1 MPIATQRLFHEI
13 PESSALAQAAP
24 TRAMIRPEDTL
35 RPLLPVPKAPAMAVP
50 SRAARS
56 WQALRK
62 QSSVYLVGSCALL
75 AIMLFWHLATT
86 YKLDFYIR
94 FNNIP
99 TPLEVWSKVVEVNS
113 TPKFIKNVGMSL
125 RRIFVGFAIATVL
138 GVALGML
145 IGRYR
150 LMRNLLLPAMEVF
163 RPIPAIAWVPISIML
178 WPNNEESIVFITFI
192 GAFFPIL
199 LNTISGVQA
208 VDGVL
213 LRASQ
218 CLGAR
223 ERQIMWHVVLPGA
236 APQIFTGLAVGMG
249 VAWVSL
255 IAAEMI
261 SGQFGIGY
269 FTWEA
274 YSLISYPE
282 IVLGMITIGVLG
294 LMCSGLIRFV
304 GKSMMPWLSYGARA
318 GSAT

>member
-1 MPIATQRLFHEI
+1 MSNATQRLFHEL
-13 PESSALAQAAP
+13 PPPDVETEAAPVRALARTEQ
-24 TRAMIRPEDTL
+24 IL
-35 RPLLPVPKAPAMAVP
+35 RPPLPAAVATAAATG
-50 SRAARS
+50 RATQA
-56 WQALRK
+56 WQALR
-62 QSSVYLVGSCALL
+62 QDAPTYVMAAASLL
-75 AIMLFWHLATT
+75 GIVLFWHLATT
-86 YKLDFYIR
+86 YKLDFYVR

-99 TPLEVWSKVVEVNS
+99 TPMEVLSKVVEVNQS
-113 TPKFIKNVGMSL
+113 PKFIKNVGMSL
-125 RRIFVGFAIATVL
+125 QRIFIGFAIATAL
-138 GVALGML
+138 GVALGLL

-150 LMRNLLLPAMEVF
+150 RMRDLLFPAMEVF

-178 WPNNEESIVFITFI
+178 WPDNEVSIVFITFI

-199 LNTISGVQA
+199 LNTVSGVQA
-208 VDGVL
+208 VDSVL

-218 CLGAR
+218 CLGAK
-223 ERQIMWHVVLPGA
+223 ERQILWYVVLPGA

-282 IVLGMITIGVLG
+282 IVLGMITIGILG
-294 LMCSGLIRFV
+294 LMCSGLIRFI

-318 GSAT
+318 GSVR

>member
-1 MPIATQRLFHEI
+1 MSTAAQRLFHEV
-13 PESSALAQAAP
+13 PAP
-24 TRAMIRPEDTL
+24 DDPPPARPE
-35 RPLLPVPKAPAMAVP
+35 RSLPAPVAPAVPAAAVP
-50 SRAARS
+50 GPSRRA
-56 WQALRK
+56 WQALRERAPAWLMAA
-62 QSSVYLVGSCALL
+62 SSMLCIV
-75 AIMLFWHLATT
+75 LFWHLATT
-86 YKLDFYIR
+86 YKLDLYVR
-94 FNNIP
+94 FTNIP
-99 TPLEVWSKVVEVNS
+99 TPMEVLSKVVEVNAS
-113 TPKFIKNVGMSL
+113 PKFIKNVGMSV
-125 RRIFVGFAIATVL
+125 RRIFIGFAVATVL
-138 GVALGML
+138 GVALGLL

-150 LMRNLLLPAMEVF
+150 RARNFLFPAMEVL

-178 WPNNEESIVFITFI
+178 WPDNEVSIVFITFI

-199 LNTISGVQA
+199 LNTVSGVQA
-208 VDGVL
+208 VDDVL

-236 APQIFTGLAVGMG
+236 TPHIFTGLAVGMG

-294 LMCSGLIRFV
+294 LMCSGLIRLV
-304 GKSMMPWLSYGARA
+304 GRSMTPWLSCGARA
-318 GSAT
+318 GSVR

>member
-1 MPIATQRLFHEI
+1 MSTATQRLFHEV
-13 PESSALAQAAP
+13 PEHGETDESAAP
-24 TRAMIRPEDTL
+24 TRGL
-35 RPLLPVPKAPAMAVP
+35 
-50 SRAARS
+50 ARS
-56 WQALRK
+56 EEVLRAPLPPPAPPPLAAGTAERAWQALR
-62 QSSVYLVGSCALL
+62 QHAPAYLMGTCSLL
-75 AIMLFWHLATT
+75 GIVLFWHLATT
-86 YKLDFYIR
+86 YRLDFYIR
-94 FNNIP
+94 FANIP
-99 TPLEVWSKVVEVNS
+99 TPLEVLSKVIEVNGS
-113 TPKFIKNVGMSL
+113 PKFIKNVGMSL
-125 RRIFVGFAIATVL
+125 RRIFIGFAIATVL

-150 LMRNLLLPAMEVF
+150 LTRGFLFPAMEVF

-178 WPNNEESIVFITFI
+178 WPDNEVSIVFITFI

-199 LNTISGVQA
+199 LNTVSGVQA

-223 ERQIMWHVVLPGA
+223 ERQIMWYVVLPGA

-294 LMCSGLIRFV
+294 LMCSGLIRFI
-304 GKSMMPWLSYGARA
+304 GKAMMPWLTYGARA
-318 GSAT
+318 GSNP

>member
-1 MPIATQRLFHEI
+1 MHNAKQRLFHEVTEVDPDAKI
-13 PESSALAQAAP
+13 SQARGLTHSKDA
-24 TRAMIRPEDTL
+24 L
-35 RPLLPVPKAPAMAVP
+35 RPMPPTTV
-50 SRAARS
+50 
-56 WQALRK
+56 
-62 QSSVYLVGSCALL
+62 SSVVCASWSERAWLWLKKQGQAYLAGALSL
-75 AIMLFWHLATT
+75 MCVVLFWHLATT

-99 TPLEVWSKVVEVNS
+99 TPMEVVAKAFEVNA
-113 TPKFIKNVGMSL
+113 TPKFAVNVGMSL
-125 RRIFVGFAIATVL
+125 RRIFIGFAIAAVL
-138 GVALGML
+138 GVAMGLF

-150 LMRNLLLPAMEVF
+150 LTKNLLLPVMEVF

-178 WPNNEESIVFITFI
+178 WPNNEVSIVFITFI

-199 LNTISGVQA
+199 LNTISGVHA
-208 VDGVL
+208 VDAVL

-218 CLGAR
+218 CLGAN
-223 ERQIMWHVVLPGA
+223 ERQVMWHVVLPGA

-274 YSLISYPE
+274 YSLISYSE

-294 LMCSGLIRFV
+294 LVCSGLIRLT
-304 GKSMMPWLSYGARA
+304 GESLMPWLNYGAKSGGA
-318 GSAT
+318 V